1 VSGRA
6 RPKTYVALIRGINV
20 GGHKRVAM
28 EDLRTVFRSLGCDD
42 VRTYVQSGN
51 VLFRSPDTP
60 AHLVRAAEDR
70 IEGTLG
76 LDVAVLIRTKE
87 QLARIV
93 KGNPFLAA
101 GADPAKLHVM
111 FLAAR
116 PDSKR
121 SRDVSGTSF
130 DGEELHVQGLEI
142 YLHYPGGYGRSKLSN
157 AYLEKQLAVKATT
170 RNWKTV
176 TTLADLASA

>member
-28 EDLRTVFRSLGCDD
+28 EDLRTVFRSLGCDE

-51 VLFRSPDTP
+51 VLLRSRETP
-60 AHLVRAAEDR
+60 SHLVGAAEAS
-70 IEGTLG
+70 IESTLG
-76 LDVAVLIRTKE
+76 VDVAVLIRTKE
-87 QLARIV
+87 ELARIV
-93 KGNPFLAA
+93 KANPFLAA
-101 GADPAKLHVM
+101 GADPARLHVA

-116 PDSKR
+116 P
-121 SRDVSGTSF
+121 GTARARELSAKSF
-130 DGEELHVQGLEI
+130 DREELRIAGREI
-142 YLHYPGGYGRSKLSN
+142 FLHYPDGYGRSKLSN
-157 AYLEKQLAVKATT
+157 ALVEKQLGVKATM

-176 TTLADLASA
+176 TKLAELTGG